1 MPLELASDWL
11 SVPLAATA
19 MAAAA
24 AGMAAGWLLSRPWR
38 ACRHGHEDR
47 EDEVRDLRKNVS
59 LLQNENKSLSI
70 FLLTLPDLARQLNSN
85 IEKRKIPSL
94 LLAFITQLFEAEQV
108 LIFLTAHDDKH
119 LILAGGK
126 GFPEKLMGHQ
136 TVPFGKGRVGW
147 VAQQQITMDE
157 NDFTQ
162 KARALR
168 GELESYGPRGFRTEL
183 CAPMVAQG
191 KTLGAISLGG
201 LLRRPKNEKNML
213 KMVADLGS
221 ISIQNTVLFTMIQNS
236 ANSDGLTGLANRRH
250 FLARLADELLKAEK
264 DQMPLS
270 VFIFDIDHFKSY
282 NDTNGHVAGDE
293 ALRMTGRLIT
303 ETVRQDDLAA
313 RYGGEEFIV
322 MFPKT
327 DKQGAEL
334 AAEKLRRV
342 IEAHPY
348 RNVESQPAGRVT
360 ISGGIA
366 TFPYDAHNTA
376 DLIRFADQA
385 LYQAKRDGRNRVCVH
400 LTRYLSEDTDDVL
413 GPGSQ
418 SVEQM
423 RGGS

>member
-1 MPLELASDWL
+1 MPFELASDWL

-19 MAAAA
+19 MAAAG
-24 AGMAAGWLLSRPWR
+24 AGVAAGWLLSRPWR

-47 EDEVRDLRKNVS
+47 EDEVRDLRKTVS
-59 LLQNENKSLSI
+59 LLQNENKSLAI

-94 LLAFITQLFEAEQV
+94 LLSFIAQLFEAEQV
-108 LIFLTAHDDKH
+108 LIFLTAHDGKH

-136 TVPFGKGRVGW
+136 TIPFGKGRVGW
-147 VAQQQITMDE
+147 VAEHQITMDE

-162 KARALR
+162 KARSLR
-168 GELESYGPRGFRTEL
+168 GALETYGPRGFRTEL
-183 CAPMVAQG
+183 CAPMVAQD

-221 ISIQNTVLFTMIQNS
+221 ISIQNTLLFTMIQNS

-250 FLARLADELLKAEK
+250 FQARLAEELLKAEK
-264 DQMPLS
+264 DQRPLS

-303 ETVRQDDLAA
+303 EAVRQDDLAA

-322 MFPKT
+322 MFPNT

-348 RNVESQPAGRVT
+348 RNEESQPTGRVT

-400 LTRYLSEDTDDVL
+400 LTRYLSEDTADAL